1 MTEPVVLLMLLV
13 LALVL
18 VLALEWALVLVPEL
32 ELVPVLVVVVAVAR
46 AATVPVVAAAMGW
59 PSGTAALTMM
69 PGVALVAP
77 SVPRPLAVVLN
88 AAVDKHRPGR
98 RSWALVAAQAVPGRH
113 HSRHHASGWWP
124 CAVVGG

>member
-1 MTEPVVLLMLLV
+1 MVLMLLV
-13 LALVL
+13 LVL

-32 ELVPVLVVVVAVAR
+32 ELVPVLVVVAVAR

-77 SVPRPLAVVLN
+77 SVPRPLVVVLK
-88 AAVDKHRPGR
+88 AAVDKHRPGL

-124 CAVVGG
+124 CAAVGG

>member
-1 MTEPVVLLMLLV
+1 MTEPVVVLMLLV
-13 LALVL
+13 LVL

-32 ELVPVLVVVVAVAR
+32 ELVPVLVVVAVAR